1 MESMTGYGEGRA
13 ENARLRVLATARS
26 LNHRALDVAVRVPE
40 RLRPLESRIIVLARS
55 RLARGR
61 TEVRVEVE
69 YLDEEDF
76 QVSFRLEVLR
86 AFGDILRQAEKQG
99 LAVGAPTAGDILR
112 LPEAV
117 VVEGRRGGAEE
128 EGETCILAAVEAA
141 LDQLVVSRRD
151 EGAKIKAVL
160 RERLERLSRL
170 VGELDGMREE
180 VQAGIERRLNDRLEE
195 IRSGG
200 IDQDRLAQEVAF
212 LIERSDIQEELDR
225 LRFHL
230 TTFREGLEAKE
241 PVGKRLGFLSQEIMR
256 ELNTIGSKCRDSVA
270 VQRVVDSKVLCEQL
284 REQIQ
289 NVQ

>member
-13 ENARLRVLATARS
+13 DNVRLRVLATVRS
-26 LNHRALDVAVRVPE
+26 LNHRALDIAVRVPE
-40 RLRPLESRIIVLARS
+40 RLRFLEAQILALTRDQ
-55 RLARGR
+55 LARGR

-69 YLDEEDF
+69 HLDEEDF
-76 QVSFRLEVLR
+76 QVTFRPEVLR
-86 AFGDILRQAEKQG
+86 AFRDILRQAEKQG
-99 LAVGAPTAGDILR
+99 LGVGAPTAADILR

-117 VVEGRRGGAEE
+117 VVEGTRAGVEE
-128 EGETCILAAVEAA
+128 EDRTCILAAVEEA
-141 LDQLVVSRRD
+141 LDQLVVSRRS
-151 EGAKIKAVL
+151 EGAKIETVL
-160 RERLERLSRL
+160 RERLDRLSEL

-180 VQAGIERRLNDRLEE
+180 LQAGIERRLKERLEE

-212 LIERSDIQEELDR
+212 LMERSDIQEELDR
-225 LRFHL
+225 LKFHL
-230 TTFREGLEAKE
+230 ATFREGLDAKE